1 MITSVRVRRVG
12 KRLPFVVLTIALLG
26 IGFGRLVLHLGTST
40 VLSESMA
47 PTFHRGDVVITRL
60 VDVAS
65 LRIGDVPALIPPG
78 GSNAYVHRIVGVHD
92 VNGVPVLTTKGDG
105 NPIADA
111 WSERL
116 TTARVPVVVAVVPG
130 LGRAGLF
137 VHDQFT
143 RALFIAL
150 LGLFITACA
159 VREVLRV
166 QTSVPSAR
174 NAT

>member
-1 MITSVRVRRVG
+1 MITKVRVRQVG
-12 KRLPFVVLTIALLG
+12 KRLLFVVLTIALLG

-47 PTFHRGDVVITRL
+47 PTYHRGDVVITRL
-60 VDVAS
+60 VDAAS
-65 LRIGDVPALIPPG
+65 LRIGDVPALVPPG
-78 GSNAYVHRIVGVHD
+78 LSNAYVHRIVRMHD
-92 VNGVPVLTTKGDG
+92 VNGVPVLTTKGDA
-105 NPIADA
+105 NPVADA

-116 TTARVPVVVAVVPG
+116 TTVRVPVVFAVVPG
-130 LGRAGLF
+130 VGRAGLF
-137 VHDQFT
+137 IRDQFT

-150 LGLFITACA
+150 LGLFVTACA

-174 NAT
+174 NVT